1 MKKVSFR
8 ILSKPLVQAS
18 RGVSPRARPVREKK
32 RPPFR
37 AAASL
42 SFRVPPRGWFWVC
55 RAAGGVSRRRP
66 PGGILLSLPRCGRRG
81 VDGNCRPWAARIT
94 SAFRRAA
101 RVPFRTDEKEPKVRL
116 RTLRRV
122 LRYLREYLAS
132 TRELPPLPTGTLAE
146 SSIQVADAP
155 NNAHRMARRGHMA
168 ENNARSGRSRA
179 PRACAA
185 KPRSFPPPRGRCAP
199 RKGGRASPEALPVRF
214 RRLSGRGIA
223 PVARRRAGCCTPVRS
238 SVNRAPPTL
247 AEGQPEAARGSRGH
261 SPLRLLS
268 PISCPYKKWGRPPG
282 RDPATLPLTERII

>member
-146 SSIQVADAP
+146 GSIQVAGAP
-155 NNAHRMARRGHMA
+155 NDRSRIARHNPQRKTTPVPGVRA
-168 ENNARSGRSRA
+168 LRARARRSRA
-179 PRACAA
+179 VFRLRVGAA
-185 KPRSFPPPRGRCAP
+185 RHAKAAVPPRMHFRYGS
-199 RKGGRASPEALPVRF
+199 GDSPAEALRP
-214 RRLSGRGIA
+214 RRGG
-223 PVARRRAGCCTPVRS
+223 
-238 SVNRAPPTL
+238 
-247 AEGQPEAARGSRGH
+247 
-261 SPLRLLS
+261 
-268 PISCPYKKWGRPPG
+268 W
-282 RDPATLPLTERII
+282 RDAVHPSADP